1 MRNIKPFLR
10 KKKISMVL
18 DIAPLIDIVFM
29 LLLFFILTSNFIK
42 PSIPL
47 KLPEASNK
55 KKIEDQDI
63 MISINDKGKIYFNR
77 ELVSIDFLEIKLR
90 KAIEKDEDQRVIF
103 QGDERILYKDFV
115 TILDKIKSSGV
126 KDINI
131 AHDAETFK

>member
-1 MRNIKPFLR
+1 
-10 KKKISMVL
+10 MVL